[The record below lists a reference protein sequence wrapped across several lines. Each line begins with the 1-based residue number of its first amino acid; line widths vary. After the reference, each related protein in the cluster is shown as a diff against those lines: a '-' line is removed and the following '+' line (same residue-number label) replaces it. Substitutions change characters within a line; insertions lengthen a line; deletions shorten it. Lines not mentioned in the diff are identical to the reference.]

1 MPNISIRRLG
11 VALLAAAV
19 IFTTGTALAD
29 TLNLTGPGTVGAGQK
44 DITAPC
50 ASVAATYTIAY
61 RSATNAYY
69 IDAVGLTGTDCTGT
83 SLTVQITLKDG
94 ATNPESTFASTV
106 TDITAGYSFYVNDKN
121 VKASDLAG
129 VVVLITGS

>member
-1 MPNISIRRLG
+1 MPTISIRRLG

-19 IFTTGTALAD
+19 IFTTGTALAAD
-29 TLNLTGPGTVGAGQK
+29 LSLTAPGTVGAGQQ

-50 ASVAATYTIAY
+50 QHVTATYTIAY
-61 RSATNAYY
+61 RSTENAYY
-69 IDAVGLTGTDCTGT
+69 IDAVELTGTDCTGT
-83 SLTVQITLKDG
+83 SLTVTITLKAG

-106 TDITAGYSFYVNDKN
+106 TDITAGHSFYVNDKN